1 MYGAAASAGQSGLN
15 QEEAVEYIELASKI
29 GMAFDMN
36 REEAAQAM
44 FEMKNA
50 LKLPYEGLIELTDKM
65 NYLGNT
71 TGASA
76 AKITDFV
83 NRTGNIGKLAG
94 FSADKVAAI
103 GASLIEQGMDADVA
117 ATGAKKFLV
126 L

>member
-1 MYGAAASAGQSGLN
+1 
-15 QEEAVEYIELASKI
+15 
-29 GMAFDMN
+29 MAFDMN
-36 REEAAQAM
+36 REEAAQSM

-50 LKLPYEGLIELTDKM
+50 LKLPYDDLIELTDKM

-83 NRTGNIGKLAG
+83 NRTGNIGKLSG

-117 ATGAKKFLV
+117 ATGAKKVFSAMTKGKCW
-126 L
+126 

>member
-1 MYGAAASAGQSGLN
+1 MR
-15 QEEAVEYIELASKI
+15 V
-29 GMAFDMN
+29 
-36 REEAAQAM
+36 
-44 FEMKNA
+44 
-50 LKLPYEGLIELTDKM
+50 LIELTDKM

-117 ATGAKKFLV
+117 ATGAKKVFSAMTKGNAV
-126 L
+126 TKNQAKDI